1 MVDINLICFLSFP
14 LANKSDILQQHQHWK
29 LILFLQVPPA
39 GSNGGSGS
47 ESSEERRKKVARHI
61 SIDETPITHTYHQNS
76 LETSSQSS
84 NSPSEVTSFSNSEDK
99 LEARGHCMISDRVWD
114 IFRFVGMRQ
123 PAELKFEWKVEGRR
137 RRR

>member
-1 MVDINLICFLSFP
+1 MAVWQDDVPWGPMVDINLICFLSFP

-84 NSPSEVTSFSNSEDK
+84 HSPSEVTLAPPLMTRSCS
-99 LEARGHCMISDRVWD
+99 AHHI
-114 IFRFVGMRQ
+114 RQ
-123 PAELKFEWKVEGRR
+123 RQYGGQGVIMGRTQVIY
-137 RRR
+137 